1 GHTQE
6 EGIDYE
12 EVFALVAWIKAIRFF
27 LDYASFMGF
36 MVYQMDVKSDF
47 LYGAIKEEFYVFHHA
62 GFEDPDYPDK
72 VYVDDIIF
80 YSTNKEL
87 CKAFEKLMKDK
98 FQMSSMGELT
108 FFLGLQTLF
117 IKKQKG
123 DILLVQVYVDNII
136 FGSTNKELCI
146 AFKKLMKD
154 KFQMSYV
161 RELTF
166 ILGLQVKQKTDGIF
180 SSQDKYVAKI
190 LRKFGFIDVKS
201 ASTHTETEKPLL
213 KDSNGEDVDIHLYML
228 MIRSLIYLTS
238 FRPDI
243 MFAVCAYARFQVTPK
258 LSHLHAVKRIFRYL
272 KGKTH
277 LGLWY
282 PRDSPFNMV
291 AYSDSDYAGASLD
304 RNSTTKGC
312 QFLVNFAR
320 HFITAVSYELMLFG
334 LMEVA
339 AVNLMMLVE
348 KVNDDVQLQAL
359 IDDKKVVVTKAIIRR
374 HLHLDDADGVLANM
388 RRVRKGFSGV
398 ATPLFDSM
406 LVPSQQAKEDVEV
419 PITHAQPSITS
430 ASSPIELQYTTPTPH
445 DTPPQYQP
453 PTPPTLP
460 LPDQLTAPHDSPM
473 LLLSTLREIYMHP
486 NKRKIAAIDADEG
499 ITLVDVETDEEEVA
513 MDVKSQGRT
522 NVNVASKGVSV
533 VSAPEL
539 VSTAEPTVFDDEDV
553 TMTMAQSLIKLK
565 AEKAI
570 IFDEN
575 IA

>member
-1 GHTQE
+1 MFILISYLLENGFQR
-6 EGIDYE
+6 GKID
-12 EVFALVAWIKAIRFF
+12 
-27 LDYASFMGF
+27 
-36 MVYQMDVKSDF
+36 
-47 LYGAIKEEFYVFHHA
+47 
-62 GFEDPDYPDK
+62 
-72 VYVDDIIF
+72 
-80 YSTNKEL
+80 
-87 CKAFEKLMKDK
+87 
-98 FQMSSMGELT
+98 
-108 FFLGLQTLF
+108 QTLF

-136 FGSTNKELCI
+136 FGSTNKELCT

-213 KDSNGEDVDIHLYML
+213 KDSDGEDVDIHLYML
-228 MIRSLIYLTS
+228 MIRSLMYLTS

-282 PRDSPFNMV
+282 PRDSPFNLV
-291 AYSDSDYAGASLD
+291 AYYDSDYAGASLD
-304 RNSTTKGC
+304 RNSITKGC
-312 QFLVNFAR
+312 QFLGCRLISWQCKKQTVVATSSTKAEYVA
-320 HFITAVSYELMLFG
+320 TASCCAQVLWIKNQLLDYGYELILFG

-348 KVNDDVQLQAL
+348 KVNDNVQLQAL
-359 IDDKKVVVTKAIIRR
+359 IDDKKVVVTEAIIRR
-374 HLHLDDADGVLANM
+374 HLHLDDADGV
-388 RRVRKGFSGV
+388 
-398 ATPLFDSM
+398 
-406 LVPSQQAKEDVEV
+406 EC
-419 PITHAQPSITS
+419 
-430 ASSPIELQYTTPTPH
+430 
-445 DTPPQYQP
+445 
-453 PTPPTLP
+453 LP
-460 LPDQLTAPHDSPM
+460 NAETFKK
-473 LLLSTLREIYMHP
+473 MHP
-486 NKRKIAAIDADEG
+486 NKRKIATIDADEG